1 MFQNIRAVLFDLD
14 GTLIDSAPDLGAAA
28 DKMRTDRGLPSL
40 PLERYRPMAGA
51 GARGML
57 GEAFGMA
64 PDHPDFLTMREEF
77 FVNYE
82 SCMTARTSI
91 FEGVPELV
99 SQILRRNLAWGVVT
113 NKATRFTDPLT
124 RAIPLFATAGAVI
137 SGDTT
142 PHAKPHPAPLLEA
155 ASRLKLEPGQCI
167 YVGDDERDILA
178 GLAAG
183 MGTVAATYGYLG
195 AKTNPAGGGAHAAV
209 KSPVELLQL
218 QHGRPTPPDW
228 SWPPGIRRLL
238 RQFPCPQRGLQECR
252 AHRPPHRCT
261 APAPVSSATP
271 LRAKGLDGVLHG
283 EWYLR

>member
-82 SCMTARTSI
+82 SCMTERTSI

-195 AKTNPAGGGAHAAV
+195 AKTNPAEWGAHAAI
-209 KSPVELLQL
+209 KSPSELLQL
-218 QHGRPTPPDW
+218 LART
-228 SWPPGIRRLL
+228 
-238 RQFPCPQRGLQECR
+238 
-252 AHRPPHRCT
+252 
-261 APAPVSSATP
+261 
-271 LRAKGLDGVLHG
+271 
-283 EWYLR
+283 